1 MAIVETERHGAVF
14 VIRMNRPDRLN
25 ALGNELRAALAD
37 AWIEF
42 AESPELEVAIY
53 TGTGRAF
60 CAGEDMKESLS
71 RGAPGLDASIK
82 RDPFTS
88 GTLDKPVICAIN
100 GYAMGGGFQL
110 VERCDLRVAVRGA
123 VFEMSEA
130 KRWLLGGH
138 AHGFIA
144 NMPHRDQ
151 LSSSDQPATPNAAPV
166 QRQLEALPPQLQP
179 PTAPTTEQPAQ
190 PQQAAEPTKRH
201 GVPSSTA
208 KQGGNSTGTIGEK
221 PERFNSGDDIHGLPP
236 TSTSQQGEARV
247 TKEKVAEDK

>member
-1 MAIVETERHGAVF
+1 MTQNEHEILVEKYLAGDMSIAEESDFFINVALDNNLRQTLRAQHTLRRALASDMQTAVPQQAAYRTNIMALLATTQVIGGAGIGAGVSGAASGSGAAGAGAAAAGSVATGTILTK
-14 VIRMNRPDRLN
+14 VILGT
-25 ALGNELRAALAD
+25 ALGL
-37 AWIEF
+37 
-42 AESPELEVAIY
+42 
-53 TGTGRAF
+53 
-60 CAGEDMKESLS
+60 SLV
-71 RGAPGLDASIK
+71 G
-82 RDPFTS
+82 
-88 GTLDKPVICAIN
+88 GTL
-100 GYAMGGGFQL
+100 Y
-110 VERCDLRVAVRGA
+110 VA
-123 VFEMSEA
+123 
-130 KRWLLGGH
+130 
-138 AHGFIA
+138 
-144 NMPHRDQ
+144 DQ

>member
-1 MAIVETERHGAVF
+1 MTQNDHEILVEKYLAGDMSIAEESDFFINVALDNNLRQTLRAQHTLRRALASDMHTAVPQQAAYRTNIMALLATTQVIGGAGIGAGVSGAASGSGAAGAGAAAAGSVATGTILTK
-14 VIRMNRPDRLN
+14 VILGT
-25 ALGNELRAALAD
+25 ALGL
-37 AWIEF
+37 
-42 AESPELEVAIY
+42 
-53 TGTGRAF
+53 
-60 CAGEDMKESLS
+60 SLV
-71 RGAPGLDASIK
+71 G
-82 RDPFTS
+82 
-88 GTLDKPVICAIN
+88 GTL
-100 GYAMGGGFQL
+100 Y
-110 VERCDLRVAVRGA
+110 VA
-123 VFEMSEA
+123 
-130 KRWLLGGH
+130 
-138 AHGFIA
+138 
-144 NMPHRDQ
+144 DQ